1 MVGKICFVVFVDLQM
16 IGKLASENEKV
27 GLEMVGK
34 RIFMYLMYIWLPSFM
49 KKF

>member
-1 MVGKICFVVFVDLQM
+1 M

-34 RIFMYLMYIWLPSFM
+34 RIFMYIMYIRLQSFM
-49 KKF
+49 KSF